1 MATICSEVILD
12 DKPYADQVSTQ
23 CSGDCLHV
31 HDEGLI
37 SDAAACYTY
46 CLDINNIQPCQS
58 VQEQVSE
65 TLDTNSILTWLIIQ
79 GDFIPC

>member
-1 MATICSEVILD
+1 MATIFIEVILG

-31 HDEGLI
+31 HYEGSI
-37 SDAAACYTY
+37 SDAAACCTY
-46 CLDINNIQPCQS
+46 CLDIYSIQPCQS

-65 TLDTNSILTWLIIQ
+65 TLDTNSVVT
-79 GDFIPC
+79 